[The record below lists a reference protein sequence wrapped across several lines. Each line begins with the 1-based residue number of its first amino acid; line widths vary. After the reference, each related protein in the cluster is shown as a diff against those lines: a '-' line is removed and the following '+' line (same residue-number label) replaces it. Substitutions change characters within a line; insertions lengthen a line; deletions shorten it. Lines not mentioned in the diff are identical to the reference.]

1 MGQSDL
7 LDELICEGRQRLY
20 PTITNPNWL
29 VLRERRKV
37 FTKWISQVSMS
48 PLNVLD
54 VGGRVQPYRPLLKGR
69 VVRYVAVDVR
79 STPLVDIIALGEQLP
94 LRDGFFDLVICT
106 QVLEYVEDPC
116 KVIGEIHRV
125 LKPGGCLLLSAPAI
139 FPVDSEYD
147 RWRFLPSGLCSLLAP
162 FQRVEVHAEGS
173 SIEGL
178 FRTVAIWITSFASPP
193 LFNQLLRWSL
203 IPVLNLVGSGIASA
217 VGSSNDQFSANFSAR
232 AVK

>member
-7 LDELICEGRQRLY
+7 LDALIGQGRQRLY

-37 FTKWISQVSMS
+37 FIRWISQVPMS

-69 VVRYVAVDVR
+69 VGRYVAVDVR

-106 QVLEYVEDPC
+106 QVLEYVEAPC
-116 KVIGEIHRV
+116 KVIHEI
-125 LKPGGCLLLSAPAI
+125 
-139 FPVDSEYD
+139 
-147 RWRFLPSGLCSLLAP
+147 
-162 FQRVEVHAEGS
+162 
-173 SIEGL
+173 
-178 FRTVAIWITSFASPP
+178 
-193 LFNQLLRWSL
+193 
-203 IPVLNLVGSGIASA
+203 
-217 VGSSNDQFSANFSAR
+217 
-232 AVK
+232 